1 MTNLFEAKEHTRPED
16 ISNPYEH
23 LVGEGKK
30 YKDNNSLAFAALK
43 KDEHISTIE
52 RENAEARAELE
63 RLKTELATRGTV
75 EDALKR
81 LTPQTPPAQS
91 NQDVETRTD
100 DRINPE
106 QVFDELYEKRRAK
119 ERDIERKQRNVD
131 MVDHELEK
139 AWGKDYSR
147 KLNEVADELGGK
159 EFLLNLAAENPK
171 AFLKMVG
178 ANVVSM
184 PNRPVVDTTPL
195 TSRLNLTSTSNP
207 NFKGHSYYQKIRREN
222 PKDWNA
228 NSGKYQAEMEAAVAK
243 HGAAFFEN

>member
-1 MTNLFEAKEHTRPED
+1 MTNLFEAKEVTRPED
-16 ISNPYEH
+16 ISNPLEY

-30 YKDNNSLAFAALK
+30 YKDPNSLAFAALK

-63 RLKTELATRGTV
+63 RLRTELATRGTV

-81 LTPQTPPAQS
+81 LSTSAPTPEP
-91 NQDVETRTD
+91 NQGLDQRTD
-100 DRINPE
+100 DRLTPD
-106 QVFDELYEKRRAK
+106 VFDELYEKRRAK

-131 MVDHELEK
+131 TVDQELEK

-178 ANVVSM
+178 ATSTSSSQS
-184 PNRPVVDTTPL
+184 RPVVDTPL
-195 TSRLNLTSTSNP
+195 TSRLNINASTNSNI
-207 NFKGHSYYQKIRREN
+207 KGHSYYQKIRREN
-222 PKDWNA
+222 PKDWIK
-228 NSGKYQAEMEAAVAK
+228 NSGKYQAEMEAAAAK
-243 HGAAFFEN
+243 YGAAFFEN